1 MQRNRYFTIF
11 VYLLPSLIFLGIF
24 TYYPIFDAFRLSLYR
39 ADVYTMRH
47 PIFQWFQ
54 NYINFFHNPTFWEVI
69 TNNVIFGVG
78 TIFPTMALAL
88 LFAILI
94 NEVKKGKSFF
104 RLSLYYPM
112 LVPYAAA
119 AMVWVFMYD
128 PSLGPINRFLSI
140 FGVPSIG
147 WLGDRRYSLLAIIL
161 MTIWKNV
168 GYYMLIYLAG
178 LQAIPKELYDAAKTD
193 GATWLQ
199 QHLNVTIPLIG
210 PSTLFIFV
218 VSIIQ
223 SFKVFT
229 QIYLMTEGGPGY
241 SSNVL
246 IYYTYEYA
254 FKFWQ
259 LGNASALT
267 SIMILVLLFLV
278 LIVFGAYAKRITYQV
293 D

>member
-1 MQRNRYFTIF
+1 MKTKYFTVFI
-11 VYLLPSLIFLGIF
+11 YLLPSLIFLGIF
-24 TYYPIFDAFRLSLYR
+24 TYYPIFDAFRLSLYK
-39 ADVYTMRH
+39 ADPFTRPPV
-47 PIFQWFQ
+47 FQWFQ
-54 NYINFFHNPTFWEVI
+54 NYIDFFHNPTFWEVI
-69 TNNVIFGVG
+69 TNNIVFAVA
-78 TIFPTMALAL
+78 TIFPTMILAL
-88 LFAILI
+88 VFAILI
-94 NEVKKGKSFF
+94 NEIKYKSFF
-104 RLSLYYPM
+104 RLSLFYP
-112 LVPYAAA
+112 LLIPYAAA

-128 PSLGPINRFLSI
+128 PSLGPINKFLSI
-140 FGVPSIG
+140 FGVPEIG
-147 WLGDRRYSLLAIIL
+147 WLGDRRYSLWAIII

-178 LQAIPKELYDAAKTD
+178 LQNIPKELYDAAKTD

-199 QHLNVTIPLIG
+199 QHLNVTVPLIG

-278 LIVFGAYAKRITYQV
+278 LIVFGIFGRRITYQV
-293 D
+293 G

>member
-1 MQRNRYFTIF
+1 M
-11 VYLLPSLIFLGIF
+11 YLFPSLIFLSIF
-24 TYYPIFDAFRLSLYR
+24 TYYPIFDAFRLSIHKFN
-39 ADVYTMRH
+39 AFTPQPV
-47 PIFQWFQ
+47 FQWFE
-54 NYINFFHNPTFWEVI
+54 NYTRFFGNPIFWEVV
-69 TNNVIFGVG
+69 TNNVVFAVA
-78 TIFPTMALAL
+78 TILPTMILAL
-88 LFAILI
+88 FFAILI
-94 NEVKKGKSFF
+94 NEVKLKSPF
-104 RLSLYYPM
+104 RLALFYP
-112 LVPYAAA
+112 LLIPYAAA

-128 PSLGPINRFLSI
+128 PGLGPINKFLSI
-140 FGVPSIG
+140 FGIPSLG

-178 LQAIPKELYDAAKTD
+178 LQAIPSDLYDAARTD
-193 GATWLQ
+193 GANWMSK
-199 QHLNVTIPLIG
+199 HYHVTLPLVG
-210 PSTLFIFV
+210 PSTLFVFV

-259 LGNASALT
+259 LGKASTLT
-267 SIMILVLLFLV
+267 SIMILILLFLV
-278 LIVFGAYAKRITYQV
+278 LIVFGLFGRRITYQAT
-293 D
+293 